1 MVAVIKAGSSLRRP
15 FHYNENKVADGV
27 ANRILAENFPLS
39 IDKLNAEDSL
49 RFLIKQA
56 SQNSR
61 SRVNAVHISLNFSPG
76 ETLGQNVLEEISRAY
91 MEGIGFGNQPY
102 LVYQHHDAGHPHL
115 HIISTNIQLDGK
127 RISLHNIGKEKSEPV
142 RKGIEKQFGLIRA
155 EDQKRQL
162 YIPEPLLL
170 KQVEYGKSETKR
182 AIGNVLQHVL
192 QNYKFTSLPELNA
205 VLRCYNIAAERG
217 SEESRVFKH
226 KGLYFRILDPEG
238 NKVGIPI
245 KSSLFA
251 FKATLPSIEAKYMGN
266 EMGRQKYA
274 GELKTAIDRGLVQ
287 IGVKN
292 IPDLIK
298 SLHTRGITMV
308 LRENN
313 EGRIYGIT
321 YVDHRHRTVFNGSAL
336 GKKYSSKGLADHLGS
351 PNSPT
356 GIQKNEKEKNA
367 SENRDVLHLK
377 GKDGPVS
384 GIVGLLPETPSNGIG
399 EILLSPEQ
407 GYSHVPFEWKKR
419 RKKKKKKIK
428 KP

>member
-1 MVAVIKAGSSLRRP
+1 MVAVLKAGSSLRRP
-15 FHYNENKVADGV
+15 FHYNENKVAEGM
-27 ANRILAENFPLS
+27 ANRLMAENFPLS
-39 IDKLNAEDSL
+39 IDKLNTENSL

-61 SRVNAVHISLNFSPG
+61 SKVNAVHVSLNFSPG
-76 ETLGQNVLEEISRAY
+76 ETLNKIVLQEISRAY

-115 HIISTNIQLDGK
+115 HIVSTNIQLDGK

-142 RKGIEKQFGLIRA
+142 RKAIEKQFGLVRA

-192 QNYKFTSLPELNA
+192 QNYKFTSIPELNA
-205 VLRCYNIAAERG
+205 VLKCYNIVADRG
-217 SEESRVFKH
+217 SEESRVFRH
-226 KGLYFRILDPEG
+226 KGLYFRILDNDG

-251 FKATLPSIEAKYMGN
+251 FKATLPSIEAKFMGN
-266 EMGRQKYA
+266 EMGRQKYV
-274 GELKTAIDRGLVQ
+274 GELKATIDLGLVQ
-287 IGVKN
+287 HGVRD
-292 IPDLIK
+292 ISDLIK
-298 SLHTRGITMV
+298 SLQTKGITMV

-313 EGRIYGIT
+313 IGRIYGIT
-321 YVDHRHRTVFNGSAL
+321 YVDHRHRTVFNGSTL
-336 GKKYSSKGLADHLGS
+336 GKKYSAKGLADHLGS
-351 PNSPT
+351 PNHP
-356 GIQKNEKEKNA
+356 IEIHQNQKEKNA
-367 SENRDVLHLK
+367 SQKRDVLLLK
-377 GKDGPVS
+377 GKYGPVS
-384 GIVGLLPETPSNGIG
+384 GNENVIPESPSKGIV
-399 EILLSPEQ
+399 EILLSPEE

-419 RKKKKKKIK
+419 RKKKKKGIN